1 MAEAKNSF
9 PFYYNWED
17 SINELTDPELR
28 SFILNLIHYHQG
40 KEVIL
45 ATREEKFLWNGILP
59 ALKFN
64 EEKYRKRSEASRENG
79 KLGGRPKV
87 TQHNLDNLDNL
98 DNQVGLIE
106 TQHNLDNLIKDK
118 GQGILDTGQG
128 LLVTG
133 EGITDNGYL
142 LEDLSVKEFNN
153 LSAEQRSNYC
163 NYISQLEE
171 LSHCQRHILKYC
183 KQN

>member
-87 TQHNLDNLDNL
+87 TQHNLDNP
-98 DNQVGLIE
+98 
-106 TQHNLDNLIKDK
+106 IKDK